1 MNIIQC
7 DEDCIYQRE
16 GYCSLEIP
24 TMVTNDTGRGCVH
37 QIHTLSKKNGSV
49 HNRCSNNH
57 GDARGA
63 KVQPPQMPL

>member
-24 TMVTNDTGRGCVH
+24 TMVTNHTGQGCVH
-37 QIHTLSKKNGSV
+37 RIQASTRKGEQNPRSAFKSAREQPHQTL
-49 HNRCSNNH
+49 
-57 GDARGA
+57 
-63 KVQPPQMPL
+63 L

>member
-24 TMVTNDTGRGCVH
+24 TMVTNDTGQGCVH
-37 QIHTLSKKNGSV
+37 RIQASGKRKPDSV
-49 HNRCSNNH
+49 RIATRTISPP
-57 GDARGA
+57 
-63 KVQPPQMPL
+63 PPQMLL

>member
-37 QIHTLSKKNGSV
+37 RIHSLAKRAGSV
-49 HNRCSNNH
+49 R
-57 GDARGA
+57 GDLREA
-63 KVQPPQMPL
+63 KAQPPQMPL

>member
-24 TMVTNDTGRGCVH
+24 TMVTNDTGQGCVH
-37 QIHTLSKKNGSV
+37 RIQASSRKGNCVPRTTPRSV
-49 HNRCSNNH
+49 
-57 GDARGA
+57 
-63 KVQPPQMPL
+63 KEQPPQTLP